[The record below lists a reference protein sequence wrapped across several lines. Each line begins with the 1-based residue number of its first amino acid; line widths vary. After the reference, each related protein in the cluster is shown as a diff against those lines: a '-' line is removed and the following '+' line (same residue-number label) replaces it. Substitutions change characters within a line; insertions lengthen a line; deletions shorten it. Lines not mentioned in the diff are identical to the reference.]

1 MPLLS
6 TVRSK
11 RGTFLPA
18 NPLFRRII
26 PLFRLRAC
34 FQVNN
39 WHRSC
44 FKERNHAGPAAKRKI
59 PCFFRCYQRI
69 SPFRAQA
76 DALPS
81 APLAHYIDRA
91 VREGGYGDKWA
102 SE

>member
-6 TVRSK
+6 TVRFKSRNVPAGKCAVPSNYSAVPIARLCSSK
-11 RGTFLPA
+11 QLASLMFQGKKPCRTGRKTK
-18 NPLFRRII
+18 NPLFF
-26 PLFRLRAC
+26 PLL
-34 FQVNN
+34 
-39 WHRSC
+39 
-44 FKERNHAGPAAKRKI
+44 PAD
-59 PCFFRCYQRI
+59 